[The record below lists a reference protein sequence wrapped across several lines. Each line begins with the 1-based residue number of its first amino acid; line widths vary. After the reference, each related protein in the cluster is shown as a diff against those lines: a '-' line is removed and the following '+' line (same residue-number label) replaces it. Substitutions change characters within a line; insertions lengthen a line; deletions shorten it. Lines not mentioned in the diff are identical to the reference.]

1 MSMLQRKRK
10 TITDLKLGKR
20 TERTKGKE
28 KMEIRKRK
36 ESEYWKFNKIALI
49 PQYFS
54 QIYINITL
62 RKKSKLV
69 KLEMKREV

>member
-10 TITDLKLGKR
+10 TITNLKLGKR

-36 ESEYWKFNKIALI
+36 ESEYWKLNKIALI